1 MVRDSIPVWLRAGEV
16 VKLVN
21 FSYYKE
27 LEKELG
33 GVKLTDEVFEAG
45 GIYFVRDRS
54 YDNL

>member
-1 MVRDSIPVWLRAGEV
+1 MVRDSILVWLKAGEV

-45 GIYFVRDRS
+45 GIYFVKDRS
-54 YDNL
+54 YGSL